1 MDRKKQER
9 APFVEALEGYCQ
21 QHLKAYHTP
30 GHKLG
35 QGISAYQ
42 ASLFGDALRR
52 DLGVMYA
59 LDDLFQPEGALKEA
73 MDLAADLYGAGRTF
87 FSINGTTA
95 CIEAMILAVCGDG
108 DELII
113 PREAHKSVIN
123 GLVLSGAIPVYME
136 SRFDAV
142 RQVSLGPDLDSLRK
156 AVAAHPRAKA
166 VVFTYPTYDGIAGN
180 LKALAAYAHEQGLY
194 VLVDELMAPI
204 WASTRI
210 CRQKPWP
217 AVPTASPR
225 APIRWP
231 VP

>member
-1 MDRKKQER
+1 MDREKQQK

-21 QHLKAYHTP
+21 QHMKAYHTP

-42 ASLFGDALRR
+42 ADLFGDALRR

-73 MDLAADLYGAGRTF
+73 MELATDLYGAGRTF

-123 GLVLSGAIPVYME
+123 GLALSGAVPVYME
-136 SRFDAV
+136 SRFDAA
-142 RQVSLGPDLDSLRK
+142 RQVSLGPDLDSLKR
-156 AVAAHPRAKA
+156 AVAAHPGPR
-166 VVFTYPTYDGIAGN
+166 PSSS
-180 LKALAAYAHEQGLY
+180 
-194 VLVDELMAPI
+194 PI
-204 WASTRI
+204 RLT
-210 CRQKPWP
+210 
-217 AVPTASPR
+217 TASP
-225 APIRWP
+225 
-231 VP
+231 VT